1 MEKTEIKQ
9 MPKSPGV
16 LSMFFKKLFRNKL
29 AVIGFV
35 IVLLMVF
42 TAVFANLISPY
53 NPNEIDIA
61 NSLSKPGVNGH
72 ILGTDSFGRDLFS
85 RIIHGSSVSIMVGL
99 GAVGVGG
106 IIGVL
111 LGLVAGFFGGI
122 IDSIIMR
129 IMDALFAFPF
139 ILLAIT
145 LMMVLG
151 PGLLNAIVAIG
162 IGNIPG
168 FARMTRGQVLSVK
181 EEDYIEVTQSLGA
194 GKWRILFKH
203 ILPNCITPIIVYGT
217 MSVAGAI
224 ISEAAL
230 SYLGLGILPPRASWG
245 NILHEGKD
253 FLNVAPHIAIFPGL
267 AIVLAVLG
275 INLFGDA
282 LRDASDP
289 RSKE

>member
-1 MEKTEIKQ
+1 
-9 MPKSPGV
+9 
-16 LSMFFKKLFRNKL
+16 
-29 AVIGFV
+29 
-35 IVLLMVF
+35 
-42 TAVFANLISPY
+42 
-53 NPNEIDIA
+53 
-61 NSLSKPGVNGH
+61 
-72 ILGTDSFGRDLFS
+72 
-85 RIIHGSSVSIMVGL
+85 
-99 GAVGVGG
+99 
-106 IIGVL
+106 
-111 LGLVAGFFGGI
+111 
-122 IDSIIMR
+122 
-129 IMDALFAFPF
+129 
-139 ILLAIT
+139 
-145 LMMVLG
+145 MMVLG

-203 ILPNCITPIIVYGT
+203 ILPNCITPVIVYGT

>member
-1 MEKTEIKQ
+1 MELWE
-9 MPKSPGV
+9 S
-16 LSMFFKKLFRNKL
+16 
-29 AVIGFV
+29 
-35 IVLLMVF
+35 
-42 TAVFANLISPY
+42 
-53 NPNEIDIA
+53 E
-61 NSLSKPGVNGH
+61 
-72 ILGTDSFGRDLFS
+72 
-85 RIIHGSSVSIMVGL
+85 
-99 GAVGVGG
+99 G

-203 ILPNCITPIIVYGT
+203 ILPNCITPVIVYGT